1 MHVETIACYL
11 YAKEN
16 KREKQDWHLPREQ
29 RSDLFIHIPY
39 TGNNYDN
46 PLRISF
52 EDIDMANKRFEGTVR
67 VLVPPGD
74 YYKVHTNQLN
84 AFEGPVNW

>member
-1 MHVETIACYL
+1 MHT
-11 YAKEN
+11 
-16 KREKQDWHLPREQ
+16 H
-29 RSDLFIHIPY
+29 PY

-67 VLVPPGD
+67 VLVLPGD

-84 AFEGPVNW
+84 AFEGPINWR